1 MFHAIYFLVL
11 GLLAVLLAPRKI
23 SFQKQLNAMVNA
35 NLSEG
40 PKNNLNQ
47 KANYNDEF
55 DEEIVQYKRPGNKTM
70 NEGLL
75 DDNQSFT
82 DHSKTIDKLRNKS
95 FTDHSKTIDKPR
107 NKSKQDLQEGQN
119 DEF

>member
-1 MFHAIYFLVL
+1 
-11 GLLAVLLAPRKI
+11 
-23 SFQKQLNAMVNA
+23 MVNA
-35 NLSEG
+35 NLNES
-40 PKNNLNQ
+40 PKKNSNQ
-47 KANYNDEF
+47 KANYNEEF
-55 DEEIVQYKRPGNKTM
+55 DEEIVQYKRPGNNTM

-75 DDNQSFT
+75 DDNQ
-82 DHSKTIDKLRNKS
+82 S